1 MARDTSETS
10 GGAVRESFDTSTAEL
25 QRQIAALKADL
36 AELTATMAQFGKD
49 QAAALKDQARYGLR
63 AVQERGTEGLTQASY
78 FAGRK
83 YAETEDYVRA
93 NPATSVGI
101 AAGLGFL
108 VGLLTARR

>member
-1 MARDTSETS
+1 MARDTTLTENI
-10 GGAVRESFDTSTAEL
+10 AEKRIETSTADL
-25 QRQIAALKADL
+25 QKQIATLKDDI
-36 AELTATMAQFGKD
+36 AELTSAVAQYGRA
-49 QAAALKDQARYGLR
+49 QTAALTAQAKDGLR
-63 AVQERGTEGLTQASY
+63 MVQERGSDGLAQAGD

-101 AAGLGFL
+101 AAALGFL